1 MYKLT
6 EKLMRD
12 KEKDEINLTFFSLCN
27 GFLTKNGLHKQWNF
41 IYKKNKVFTR
51 KEIKINFIS

>member
-12 KEKDEINLTFFSLCN
+12 KEKDEIYLTFFSWCN
-27 GFLTKNGLHKQWNF
+27 GFLAKNGLHKQWDF

>member
-12 KEKDEINLTFFSLCN
+12 KEKDEIYLTFFPGAMVFWRKM
-27 GFLTKNGLHKQWNF
+27 GFYL
-41 IYKKNKVFTR
+41 
-51 KEIKINFIS
+51 